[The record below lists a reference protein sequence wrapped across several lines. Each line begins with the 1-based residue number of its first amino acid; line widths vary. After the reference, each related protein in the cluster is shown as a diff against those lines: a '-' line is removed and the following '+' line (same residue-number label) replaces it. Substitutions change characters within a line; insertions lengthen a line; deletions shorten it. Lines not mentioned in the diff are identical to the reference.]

1 MPINRETHWLKLD
14 FKRLKET
21 SKAPHIYNIQMSQ
34 TVFLLLNYRR
44 QPNCMTRT
52 PFDLHNAQ
60 EDLSLIDQ
68 MRSGDYAAFTLLY
81 NKYIQPL
88 TQYGLKFI
96 PDLPAVEDCLHDV
109 FVWVWTNRQKL
120 HIHASVKS
128 YLFKSVRTS
137 MLHWLQ
143 KQNRL
148 QSLQAG
154 DEQPYSFELQLNPET
169 HVLHN
174 EHQQLMRQQIERVL
188 LVLTAKQ
195 KEVIYLRYYEGLNFE
210 DIARNMNLSV
220 KACYKLMGR
229 AINTLRENMICC
241 ILLLG
246 CCIPAVQ

>member
-1 MPINRETHWLKLD
+1 
-14 FKRLKET
+14 
-21 SKAPHIYNIQMSQ
+21 
-34 TVFLLLNYRR
+34 
-44 QPNCMTRT
+44 MTRT

-68 MRSGDYAAFTLLY
+68 IRSGDYAAFTLLY

-109 FVWVWTNRQKL
+109 FVWLWTNRHKL

-137 MLHWLQ
+137 MLHCLE

-148 QSLQAG
+148 QSLSAG
-154 DEQPYSFELQLNPET
+154 DEQAYPFELLLTPET

-174 EHQQLMRQQIERVL
+174 EHQRLMRQQIERVL
-188 LVLTAKQ
+188 LILTAKQ

-210 DIARNMNLSV
+210 DIAQNMNLSV

-229 AINTLRENMICC
+229 AITTLREQ
-241 ILLLG
+241 
-246 CCIPAVQ
+246 IPGSLIMLIFFI